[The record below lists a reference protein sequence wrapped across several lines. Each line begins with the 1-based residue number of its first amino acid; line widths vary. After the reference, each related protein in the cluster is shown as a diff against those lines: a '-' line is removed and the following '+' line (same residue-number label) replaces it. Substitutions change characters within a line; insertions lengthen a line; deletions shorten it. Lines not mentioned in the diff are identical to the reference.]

1 MEAPVRPRARL
12 AHVQGIPI
20 GLRFEPGPLGL
31 VYPVSKHGVLPYE
44 LSLGGNLL
52 NLLAEMKRK
61 FARRRRLSSQGK
73 TWRAHLLVQLRK

>member
-61 FARRRRLSSQGK
+61 DRTVVSTLCLSLIVPQ
-73 TWRAHLLVQLRK
+73 